1 MSFINNVPKEDER
14 ISTGYDILDKILN
27 GGFPWPSSI
36 LLIGPIGTGKTSL
49 AQGFVWSCLN
59 KGKTV
64 LYVTVDTP
72 PTDIIKNMMS
82 FGWDPRSFIDSGQ
95 LVFIDG
101 FSPRVGLETM
111 AKYIIN
117 DPFSV
122 DDTLHS
128 LLFAESET
136 LREGGGV
143 MVFSHLSTIMF
154 TWHRR
159 EIIKFME
166 RMHADTRKFN
176 AVYLFIYNENV
187 KDKQIE
193 NFLAQTTDVVIRTAK
208 EWLNNKVALYLWIE
222 KCLKTIYEKK
232 KLRYYI
238 EKGRIRIVENG
249 DRYE

>member
-1 MSFINNVPKEDER
+1 MLYIYDSPGHEER
-14 ISTGYDILDKILN
+14 ISTGYEILDEMLS

-36 LLIGPIGTGKTSL
+36 LLIGPIGTGKISL
-49 AQGFVWSCLN
+49 AQRFVWSCLN

-72 PTDIIKNMMS
+72 PTDIVRNMMS
-82 FGWDPRSFIDSGQ
+82 FGWDPRPYIDTGQ
-95 LVFIDG
+95 LVFVDG

-122 DDTLHS
+122 DDMLHS
-128 LLFAESET
+128 LLFAEGET
-136 LREGGGV
+136 LRDNGGV

-176 AVYLFIYNENV
+176 GVYLFIYNENV

-193 NFLAQTTDVVIRTAK
+193 NFLAQTVDVVIRTTK
-208 EWLNNKVALYLWIE
+208 EWVKDRIALYLWID
-222 KCLKTIYEKK
+222 KCLKTVYEKR
-232 KLRYYI
+232 KLRYYF
-238 EKGRIRIVENG
+238 EKGKIRIVESG
-249 DRYE
+249 E